1 MDVEKTDS
9 TKGTQSSTDTS
20 VYGSQALMQ
29 NGTLVFKGNLFYKG
43 GYTDGNTA
51 SGTAEGDSII
61 ATALSASG
69 NNNSFDSDPLLAV
82 KGTAGGTG
90 INAWSAHPTSGSP
103 ALSGA
108 STLANTSFLTQTS
121 YKGAFDGI
129 TDWTT
134 WTKTTTDQ
142 YLATLTSDYD
152 GDSLTLAQEISSSYN
167 TNPTLIDTDGDGIND
182 NLDPI
187 LAEDSGSIFFGL
199 STRAAIDTKAIVG
212 GLTIEGTENMLVMV
226 RVKGPSMNLKNGTK
240 LPNPKL
246 EILKLDEDTGT
257 YSTLLESLDFGDH
270 TSSISYA
277 DRATGD
283 NLEPVVVES
292 LAPGTY
298 SMRVKEENS
307 QTGNAN
313 LEIYGIEGDS
323 STSKMFGISTRGYVG
338 DKPMVGG
345 LNISGTE
352 SKKVL
357 IRVKGPSM
365 TLKNATL
372 LPNPK
377 ITVLKLDDTTGTY
390 SELVVSLDYGDHSS
404 SSAYADRATGN
415 NLEPM
420 IVETLEPGTYSIK
433 VQDETGQSGNANLE
447 VYEVE

>member
-1 MDVEKTDS
+1 MKLFYFLFTTLLLVNTMLNAEGPTDWVV
-9 TKGTQSSTDTS
+9 GTQYNKGKIVEYNNNFYKAIQDVPSSVGGTPDTLTDYWVDIFSTMPDTEPGDPPNTEGP
-20 VYGSQALMQ
+20 GSDSNFSNLTPPED
-29 NGTLVFKGNLFYKG
+29 NGT
-43 GYTDGNTA
+43 DEA
-51 SGTAEGDSII
+51 A
-61 ATALSASG
+61 
-69 NNNSFDSDPLLAV
+69 
-82 KGTAGGTG
+82 
-90 INAWSAHPTSGSP
+90 
-103 ALSGA
+103 
-108 STLANTSFLTQTS
+108 
-121 YKGAFDGI
+121 
-129 TDWTT
+129 
-134 WTKTTTDQ
+134 
-142 YLATLTSDYD
+142 
-152 GDSLTLAQEISSSYN
+152 
-167 TNPTLIDTDGDGIND
+167 
-182 NLDPI
+182 
-187 LAEDSGSIFFGL
+187 DSGSIFFGL